1 MRIHK
6 CRRREDFI
14 DGTDKN
20 MASLCD
26 MKIHYERCVSFDAC
40 YFIYLFIYA
49 GFPSE
54 LESEIQ
60 QKTKHSKLY
69 YNKGL

>member
-1 MRIHK
+1 M
-6 CRRREDFI
+6 EDFI

-49 GFPSE
+49 GFAVWTGEWNSAE
-54 LESEIQ
+54 DNTFKAL
-60 QKTKHSKLY
+60 L
-69 YNKGL
+69 

>member
-1 MRIHK
+1 M
-6 CRRREDFI
+6 EDFN

-49 GFPSE
+49 GFSVWTGE
-54 LESEIQ
+54 WNSAED
-60 QKTKHSKLY
+60 KTFKAL
-69 YNKGL
+69 L